1 MEASPVLM
9 RNFGGFA
16 LASLVSLLLAACDA
30 TTSVPRIATDGP
42 HVAPEARP
50 RPDWSRV
57 EARGWLD
64 QAGFSLLLPPGWTL
78 TELQGMDSYVGEIT
92 GDGISLMFDYGS
104 YSWDLNP
111 GSEQE
116 HEYVVAYEDIGGREA
131 KLLLAAGAP
140 SNSPVDYGAATAVYF
155 GGLEYGNALNVV
167 GLELTPAQQETA
179 VAIFRSI
186 RILE

>member
-9 RNFGGFA
+9 RNFAGFA

-30 TTSVPRIATDGP
+30 TTSVPRFATDGP

-92 GDGISLMFDYGS
+92 GDGYQPDVRLRIVFLGPE
-104 YSWDLNP
+104 P
-111 GSEQE
+111 GE
-116 HEYVVAYEDIGGREA
+116 RT
-131 KLLLAAGAP
+131 GAR
-140 SNSPVDYGAATAVYF
+140 
-155 GGLEYGNALNVV
+155 
-167 GLELTPAQQETA
+167 
-179 VAIFRSI
+179 IRRSI
-186 RILE
+186 RGYRWSRGKTVVGGGGAVQQPC